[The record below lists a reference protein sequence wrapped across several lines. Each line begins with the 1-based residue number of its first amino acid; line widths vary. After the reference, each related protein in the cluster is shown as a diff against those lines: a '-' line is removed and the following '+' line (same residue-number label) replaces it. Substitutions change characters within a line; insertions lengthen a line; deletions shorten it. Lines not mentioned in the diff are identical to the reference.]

1 MLQRWGDP
9 TANHRP
15 SVTSTGCLGQGRWRV
30 GLLRGVCEGGST
42 CVPAHD
48 FGYALL
54 HVVWGCCVSL
64 LSLRV
69 GEGDAKTEP
78 AGRRLPS
85 RSEEMEQVP
94 VLPAGEKGQPCG
106 RGHVRAKHPERSKA
120 GMGLDSL
127 G

>member
-1 MLQRWGDP
+1 M
-9 TANHRP
+9 
-15 SVTSTGCLGQGRWRV
+15 
-30 GLLRGVCEGGST
+30 
-42 CVPAHD
+42 
-48 FGYALL
+48 
-54 HVVWGCCVSL
+54 SL

-69 GEGDAKTEP
+69 GEGGAKTEP